1 MIIMRRESN
10 PISGQRTIAYN
21 GGKIPLVDLIPMLPS
36 TAESRAQRSLKWIF
50 AVTNNSFTR
59 RDNGWE
65 EMTKLA
71 VLSAL
76 DHTTLKPVCIY
87 SGAEGPLVSW
97 LRQRNVAIIFHEPS
111 WSNKLVIRVR

>member
-1 MIIMRRESN
+1 MILMRRESR
-10 PISGQRTIAYN
+10 PVSGQRTIAYN
-21 GGKIPLVDLIPMLPS
+21 GGKIPLADIIPMLPS
-36 TAESRAQRSLKWIF
+36 TADSPAHLPLRWIF
-50 AVTNNSFTR
+50 AVTNNSFTG
-59 RDNGWE
+59 RDNGFE

-87 SGAEGPLVSW
+87 SGAEGPIVSW

-111 WSNKLVIRVR
+111 WSNKLSSG